1 MNQLDMLS
9 RTTDPETSREAAR
22 QMIESGA
29 LNAQSQFV
37 YSVLADN
44 QGLTSRE
51 LADIGGGDVHQQR
64 ARFSRRLPDLVKRG
78 VATQGEARIC
88 KACKRT
94 CVTWFLTDEVVYN
107 D

>member
-9 RTTDPETSREAAR
+9 RTTDPETSREAVR
-22 QMIESGA
+22 QMVGTV
-29 LNAQSQFV
+29 LQSQRQFV

-64 ARFSRRLPDLVKRG
+64 ARFARRLPDLVKRG

-88 KACKRT
+88 KSCKRS
-94 CVTWFLTDEVVYN
+94 CVTWFLTDEVAYN

>member
-9 RTTDPETSREAAR
+9 RTTDPETSREAVR
-22 QMIESGA
+22 QMVGTV
-29 LNAQSQFV
+29 LQSQRQFV

-64 ARFSRRLPDLVKRG
+64 ARFARRLPDLVKRG

-88 KACKRT
+88 KSCKRT
-94 CVTWFLTDEVVYN
+94 CVTWFLTDEVAYN